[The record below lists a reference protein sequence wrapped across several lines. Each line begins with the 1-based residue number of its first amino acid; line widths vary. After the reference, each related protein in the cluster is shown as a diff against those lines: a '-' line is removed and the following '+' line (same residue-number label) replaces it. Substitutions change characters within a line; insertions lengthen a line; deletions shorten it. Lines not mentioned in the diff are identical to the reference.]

1 MMAMVNGENYP
12 DPTADSA
19 IETVDARREAVKR
32 KIYYL
37 MQNIR
42 STCKLAG
49 FELVGSV
56 YVNDQ
61 NGVSYDAQAVS
72 YEVYTAKKKKENVEN
87 VQPVREDT

>member
-1 MMAMVNGENYP
+1 MVNGENYP

-19 IETVDARREAVKR
+19 IGIAESKTEAKKR

-56 YVNDQ
+56 YVTDA
-61 NGVSYDAQAVS
+61 NGISYDAQAVS
-72 YEVYTAKKKKENVEN
+72 YEVYMAKKNHNNVEN
-87 VQPVREDT
+87 VQPLREDT